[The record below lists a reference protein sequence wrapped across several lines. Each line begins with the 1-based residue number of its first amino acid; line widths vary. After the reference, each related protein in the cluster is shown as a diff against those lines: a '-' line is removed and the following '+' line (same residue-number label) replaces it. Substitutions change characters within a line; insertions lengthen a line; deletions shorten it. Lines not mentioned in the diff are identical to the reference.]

1 MAKRNIRNTDPDS
14 ITSPDVT
21 TPGRREASAAD
32 PNGRAAAP
40 KTTRSRRKTD
50 APVTAASTQ
59 SEPVTEVTTI
69 TAEGA
74 VEAPGATAQATHD
87 QDQPRTTAS
96 SFTTVAD
103 VAAIE
108 LSHDQIAERAYHLYL
123 ERNRQPGDPFAD
135 WLTAERELRERFI
148 GA

>member
-1 MAKRNIRNTDPDS
+1 MTR
-14 ITSPDVT
+14 VT
-21 TPGRREASAAD
+21 P
-32 PNGRAAAP
+32 
-40 KTTRSRRKTD
+40 
-50 APVTAASTQ
+50 
-59 SEPVTEVTTI
+59 I

-74 VEAPGATAQATHD
+74 IETPAAAANATPE
-87 QDQPRTTAS
+87 QDQPRTPASSS
-96 SFTTVAD
+96 SFTTVAE

-135 WLTAERELRERFI
+135 WLTAERELRERFV

>member
-1 MAKRNIRNTDPDS
+1 MAKRNIRKTDPE
-14 ITSPDVT
+14 IVT
-21 TPGRREASAAD
+21 TPDRREASAAD

-40 KTTRSRRKTD
+40 KTSRSRRKAD
-50 APVTAASTQ
+50 APVAAAATQ
-59 SEPVTEVTTI
+59 PEPATEVTPI

-74 VEAPGATAQATHD
+74 IDTPAAAASRE
-87 QDQPRTTAS
+87 QDQPRTPAT
-96 SFTTVAD
+96 SFTTVAE

-135 WLTAERELRERFI
+135 WLTAERELRERFV